1 MAANEEY
8 EMSDNMHDA
17 STSDVDNLIERTILD
32 IGIPP
37 CPVILD
43 RFINE
48 TRRDEPDF
56 TRLAN
61 IIGTDVALS
70 AGLIKTANSPFFG
83 MRQRVRSVNEALSIL
98 GLKSASR
105 AVAGIILRKAF
116 PNVPNLERFWDASAR
131 IALLSGWL
139 AQNLDIRGLRAEDT
153 YTFGLFRDC
162 GIPVLL
168 GRFPDYEQILAAAN
182 NEAERCFVDV
192 ENAGLPTNHAMVG
205 CILAQSWWL
214 PEEICLAIRNHHDL
228 DALTSASS
236 HLPMVSRRIIA
247 TAQLAEH
254 IVQQQL
260 GLSMTREWDKLGEA
274 CMQLLEIDDERLE
287 ALYVESVFIVNSEE
301 SI

>member
-1 MAANEEY
+1 MNE
-8 EMSDNMHDA
+8 STA
-17 STSDVDNLIERTILD
+17 TSGTSDVDNLIERSILD
-32 IGIPP
+32 VGIPP

-48 TRRDEPDF
+48 ARKDEPDF
-56 TRLAN
+56 NRLAN
-61 IIGTDVALS
+61 IIGSDVGLS
-70 AGLIKTANSPFFG
+70 AGLIKTANSPYFG
-83 MRQRVRSVNEALSIL
+83 MRQRVRSVNEALTIL

-139 AQNLDIRGLRAEDT
+139 AQQLDIRGLRAEDT

-168 GRFPDYEQILAAAN
+168 GRFPEYERLLMKAN
-182 NEAERCFVDV
+182 SDDKSGFIEI
-192 ENAGLPTNHAMVG
+192 ENSEIPTNHAMVG

-228 DALTSASS
+228 MALQSASS
-236 HLPMVSRRIIA
+236 QLPMLSRRLVA
-247 TAQLAEH
+247 VSQLAEH
-254 IVQQQL
+254 MVQRQL
-260 GLSMTREWDKLGEA
+260 GLSLTQEWVKLGDA
-274 CMQLLEIDDERLE
+274 CMQLLDLDEARLE
-287 ALYVESVFIVNSEE
+287 ELYVEAESVVNAET
-301 SI
+301 